1 MSLLACC
8 IIHRSITLFTCCIIN
23 RVLFYLPAA
32 LLTVPLPFLT
42 IALFTGL
49 SNFCLLHYW
58 QVFFLFA
65 CRTIDR
71 TFNIFACCIVYR
83 TFKILPASLLTGLD
97 NMDLF
102 RNLNIFFIL
111 PAALLAGLC
120 AITNEHL
127 VCACYIIDRT
137 FKHLCLL
144 RYEQDFCAI
153 LLKWISFCW
162 SHCTFCLPAAL
173 LAGLI
178 YISSDFNDYV
188 KT

>member
-23 RVLFYLPAA
+23 RVFFLFACCIIDSTFTIFDYCIIYRAFKLLPAA
-32 LLTVPLPFLT
+32 LLT
-42 IALFTGL
+42 GL
-49 SNFCLLHYW
+49 
-58 QVFFLFA
+58 FLFA

-153 LLKWISFCW
+153 LLKWISLCW
-162 SHCTFCLPAAL
+162 SHCTFLFACCIVSRSY
-173 LAGLI
+173 I
-178 YISSDFNDYV
+178 YI
-188 KT
+188 